1 MTQAHRRRYGKAPSM
16 AIDGAMAIMIAT
28 EFEPQCGL
36 GDRHEARTPLLAF
49 SVSAVCMPAT
59 ASGESPSES
68 AGQSRARRCHSTMIA
83 CAADQLR
90 DAPVTRKIT
99 VVAPHANT
107 CAVICAA
114 PLFDRW

>member
-1 MTQAHRRRYGKAPSM
+1 MTQAHRRRDGKAPSM
-16 AIDGAMAIMIAT
+16 ALDGAMAILIAT
-28 EFEPQCGL
+28 EPQCGL

-83 CAADQLR
+83 CAADQRVL
-90 DAPVTRKIT
+90 
-99 VVAPHANT
+99 
-107 CAVICAA
+107 AA
-114 PLFDRW
+114 CL